1 MIQDEFV
8 VAARRTTANLFVWV
22 WAASSRSATVL
33 PIVALVPR
41 AAAEAALLRADI
53 GAAGVYRQ
61 TMVMLSQ
68 LQILERAPGGPHCRC
83 AGFCIDRLPPT
94 VKHFKWTVLQ
104 LLRICRFELVFSTT
118 KYTNV
123 SNSELYCFKKK
134 RAAAL

>member
-41 AAAEAALLRADI
+41 PAAEAALFRAAI

-68 LQILERAPGGPHCRC
+68 LQILERAPGGAQRRC
-83 AGFCIDRLPPT
+83 ARFCIDRLPPT
-94 VKHFKWTVLQ
+94 VIHGFTTV
-104 LLRICRFELVFSTT
+104 EDM
-118 KYTNV
+118 
-123 SNSELYCFKKK
+123 
-134 RAAAL
+134 